1 MATSGTVTR
10 DLASEVGIAE
20 AAVYRY
26 ARALRGA
33 DLLPAGT
40 DGRGMRTGHYND
52 RHLAYLI
59 LALVGGQPAEAVETA
74 QQLAGLQYLGTQP
87 EDITPP
93 ASEKGSFLDVLTA
106 FIRADIVYP
115 LMIEFSF
122 GLAVTATV
130 FRELEDGREQRDV
143 YSEPGGSHPRSI
155 SMFRKVIITH
165 RLIAIAHELWAD
177 TMAQQGD
184 MFPPVSGAAPA
195 SAKPENENAADPART
210 AAPTRDDQSRDAR
223 GSSQATKAEPKLSL
237 AKRQALSASRAGRS
251 HQSKGIDTAWLPA
264 AP

>member
-1 MATSGTVTR
+1 MATSGPVARVIGGEVGLNDEATYR
-10 DLASEVGIAE
+10 YQRRLRASEM
-20 AAVYRY
+20 
-26 ARALRGA
+26 
-33 DLLPAGT
+33 LPTGES
-40 DGRGMRTGHYND
+40 GRGQRVGHYDD

-74 QQLAGLQYLGTQP
+74 RQLANLQYLCTHP

-122 GLAVTATV
+122 GLTVTATV
-130 FRELEDGREQRDV
+130 FRELEDGREQKDF

-177 TMAQQGD
+177 TMAQQGSLL
-184 MFPPVSGAAPA
+184 PSVSGAAPA

-210 AAPTRDDQSRDAR
+210 AAPTRDDQPRNAR
-223 GSSQATKAEPKLSL
+223 GSSQADKAEPKLSL